1 MRVVFYSRLLKVN
14 APTFLKPAFFK
25 IFAHSDSVAPLVKT
39 SSTKMMFASFLIDFI
54 DLLLEIVKAFFMFFA
69 RASRSSVVC
78 VGVLRVRFRIGFTFA
93 FALGKVCVS
102 IVAIS
107 SL

>member
-1 MRVVFYSRLLKVN
+1 MYWLFEIECSTWNNLKIVRVVFYSRLLKVN

-54 DLLLEIVKAFFMFFA
+54 LLLLEIVKAFHD
-69 RASRSSVVC
+69 S
-78 VGVLRVRFRIGFTFA
+78 
-93 FALGKVCVS
+93 
-102 IVAIS
+102 
-107 SL
+107 